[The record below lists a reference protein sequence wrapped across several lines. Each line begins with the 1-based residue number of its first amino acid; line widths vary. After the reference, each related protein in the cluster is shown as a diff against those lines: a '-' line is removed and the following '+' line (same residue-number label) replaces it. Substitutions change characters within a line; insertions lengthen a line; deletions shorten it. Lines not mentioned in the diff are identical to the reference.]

1 MKDLTKI
8 PHGELTPEEQK
19 EFERRAHIVDDN
31 DNPPIMNRRIEKPEK
46 DNRKQFN
53 TSIAPAVLF
62 FYNGKKSTYRK
73 TKEVREMTTAST
85 ERSYWKTNKDWYEYN
100 DGMEL

>member
-19 EFERRAHIVDDN
+19 EFERRAHIVDDY

-46 DNRKQFN
+46 DNRK
-53 TSIAPAVLF
+53 
-62 FYNGKKSTYRK
+62 
-73 TKEVREMTTAST
+73 
-85 ERSYWKTNKDWYEYN
+85 
-100 DGMEL
+100 